1 MLMRGGSSKGAFFLA
16 EDLPPDPSERDA
28 LLLRIMGSPD
38 PRQIDGV
45 GGAHPLTT
53 KVAVVSPSPG
63 DDVDLE
69 YLFLQVAVDQAEV
82 SSLQNCGNMLAA
94 VGPFAVERGLIP
106 ARDGRASVRILMT
119 NTGGLAVASF
129 PVAGGRPIYA
139 GDTAIAGV
147 PGTGAEIRIEFE
159 GIAGS
164 SSGALLPTGHV
175 IDEVAGVEV
184 TLIDNG
190 MPVVVMA
197 AAAFGKTGAETP
209 EQLEADTVLKA
220 KVEAIRLKA
229 GPMMKLGDVAKKNQ
243 PKMSLVSAPQK
254 GGAIST
260 RTFIPHKVH
269 DAIGVFGAVSVAT
282 ACMLPGSVAADFAKL
297 PAAAGDI
304 SLEVEHPTGF
314 FTIGMKVEAKNGSV
328 VVRRAALL
336 RTARLLMRGE
346 VFVPESAWEAP

>member
-1 MLMRGGSSKGAFFLA
+1 
-16 EDLPPDPSERDA
+16 
-28 LLLRIMGSPD
+28 
-38 PRQIDGV
+38 
-45 GGAHPLTT
+45 
-53 KVAVVSPSPG
+53 VAVVSPSPG

-69 YLFLQVAVDQAEV
+69 YLFLQVAVDHAEV

-94 VGPFAVERGLIP
+94 VGPFAVERGLLP
-106 ARDGRASVRILMT
+106 ARDERASVRILMT

-190 MPVVVMA
+190 MPVVVLA
-197 AAAFGKTGAETP
+197 AAEAGVTGYETC
-209 EQLEADTVLKA
+209 ESLEANLDLK
-220 KVEAIRLKA
+220 KTLEEIRVAA
-229 GPMMKLGDVAKKNQ
+229 GPLMNLGDVSSAPV
-243 PKMSLVSAPQK
+243 PKMTLVSPPRS

-260 RTFIPHKVH
+260 RTFIPHRCH
-269 DAIGVFGAVSVAT
+269 QAIGVLGAISVAT
-282 ACMLPGSVAADFAKL
+282 AARLSGSKAAEVT
-297 PAAAGDI
+297 
-304 SLEVEHPTGF
+304 SLDPSSDLVRIEHPTGTF
-314 FTIGMKVEAKNGSV
+314 DAL
-328 VVRRAALL
+328 VRLDLDDPPGVKSAGII
-336 RTARLLMRGE
+336 RTARKLMEGI
-346 VFVPESAWEAP
+346 VFPRPY